1 MDRRQF
7 IGRSTAA
14 LGSIASLGAA
24 GQDPAQ
30 GPAAARKGEASSAL
44 GRPVRAVSISF
55 SRGLSVEQIAGLVD
69 KEGARGTDIIAL
81 PEGAGR
87 DLDGALMVAVGGLAA
102 KHRTYVVCPISR
114 ADGDGRLNSA
124 VLLDRRGQ
132 LLGIYDKMY
141 PYWSEFARD
150 PVTKPGQAVKVFQT
164 DFGRVGLAICYDVN
178 WAPLWQRLGD
188 FGAELVI
195 WPSAYSAGRSL
206 QARAT
211 DFNYYIMSS
220 TQVPDC
226 LVYDI
231 DGEELVY
238 EHNNVAD
245 NTNVT
250 RFTFDLDRC
259 VFHQDFNLPTKLA
272 KLLKEHGDDVVRE
285 KWEPKEGWF
294 VLKAKRPGVSAREL
308 ARQGGLEERRPYINR
323 SRCELDRRRGWQFS

>member
-1 MDRRQF
+1 MDRRRF
-7 IGRSTAA
+7 ITNAA
-14 LGSIASLGAA
+14 VVLGPFTSVEGTQRASL
-24 GQDPAQ
+24 QEQ
-30 GPAAARKGEASSAL
+30 GVTRSETAPDSV

-81 PEGAGR
+81 PEGTGR
-87 DLDGALMVAVGGLAA
+87 DLDGALMTAVGSLAA
-102 KHRTYVVCPISR
+102 KHRTYVVCPIGR

-124 VLLDRRGQ
+124 VLIDRRGQ
-132 LLGIYDKMY
+132 VVGIYDKMY
-141 PYWSEFARD
+141 PYWSEFARE
-150 PVTKPGQAVKVFQT
+150 PATKPGQTVKVFQT

-220 TQVPDC
+220 TRVPDC

-238 EHNNVAD
+238 EHANVAVD
-245 NTNVT
+245 TNVT

-272 KLLKEHGDDVVRE
+272 NLLKEHGDDVVRE
-285 KWEPKEGWF
+285 KWDPKEGWF